1 MLAKAA
7 CREDWETIH
16 GSLRLHEISRF
27 FVKLGGI
34 FETEL
39 RLETGEGYR
48 WVRLRFTQL
57 EEQNTIPSV
66 MSVSFQDI
74 HETKSRS
81 EQMNEALKEAYH
93 TAEGANRA
101 KSLFLSSMSHDI
113 RTPMNGIV
121 GMTAIAMKNL
131 DNRERVEDCLRKI
144 DDSSRL
150 LLSLIN
156 DVLDMSKIESG
167 RMELSRQRISL
178 KKLMNES
185 AEVTATEAR
194 KRNRISGWRSISSTS
209 TSWAILCCLRQVFIN
224 LVSNAVKCTPEGGR
238 IRMRLMEFPNKTGEE
253 CPLPLPGGG

>member
-1 MLAKAA
+1 MRTGGYKVSHRNLGGCFRNLHSGYYDDFRKDVLAKAA
-7 CREDWETIH
+7 WPEDWETIH

-93 TAEGANRA
+93 TAEGANRGQEPFPLQHVPRYPYSHERHCRNDGHRHE
-101 KSLFLSSMSHDI
+101 KSGQ
-113 RTPMNGIV
+113 PG
-121 GMTAIAMKNL
+121 A
-131 DNRERVEDCLRKI
+131 
-144 DDSSRL
+144 
-150 LLSLIN
+150 
-156 DVLDMSKIESG
+156 
-167 RMELSRQRISL
+167 
-178 KKLMNES
+178 
-185 AEVTATEAR
+185 
-194 KRNRISGWRSISSTS
+194 
-209 TSWAILCCLRQVFIN
+209 
-224 LVSNAVKCTPEGGR
+224 
-238 IRMRLMEFPNKTGEE
+238 
-253 CPLPLPGGG
+253 GGGTA

>member
-1 MLAKAA
+1 MEA
-7 CREDWETIH
+7 C
-16 GSLRLHEISRF
+16 GSMRSPRF

-167 RMELSRQRISL
+167 RMELSRQRHFPE
-178 KKLMNES
+178 KADE
-185 AEVTATEAR
+185 
-194 KRNRISGWRSISSTS
+194 RIGGGHSDGSSEKETGFPGGDRSHPRVRPGRSCAPSPG
-209 TSWAILCCLRQVFIN
+209 ILQPCLQRCEIY
-224 LVSNAVKCTPEGGR
+224 AGGAPV
-238 IRMRLMEFPNKTGEE
+238 RMRLMEFPNKTGEE
-253 CPLPLPGGG
+253 CPLPLPGEG

>member
-1 MLAKAA
+1 M
-7 CREDWETIH
+7 
-16 GSLRLHEISRF
+16 
-27 FVKLGGI
+27 KLGGI

-131 DNRERVEDCLRKI
+131 DNRVAGAGRTAGER
-144 DDSSRL
+144 
-150 LLSLIN
+150 
-156 DVLDMSKIESG
+156 
-167 RMELSRQRISL
+167 
-178 KKLMNES
+178 
-185 AEVTATEAR
+185 
-194 KRNRISGWRSISSTS
+194 ST
-209 TSWAILCCLRQVFIN
+209 
-224 LVSNAVKCTPEGGR
+224 TP
-238 IRMRLMEFPNKTGEE
+238 
-253 CPLPLPGGG
+253 PGFS

>member
-1 MLAKAA
+1 M
-7 CREDWETIH
+7 
-16 GSLRLHEISRF
+16 
-27 FVKLGGI
+27 KLGGI

-93 TAEGANRA
+93 TAEGSQRA

-131 DNRERVEDCLRKI
+131 DNRERVR
-144 DDSSRL
+144 
-150 LLSLIN
+150 
-156 DVLDMSKIESG
+156 
-167 RMELSRQRISL
+167 
-178 KKLMNES
+178 S
-185 AEVTATEAR
+185 A
-194 KRNRISGWRSISSTS
+194 
-209 TSWAILCCLRQVFIN
+209 
-224 LVSNAVKCTPEGGR
+224 
-238 IRMRLMEFPNKTGEE
+238 
-253 CPLPLPGGG
+253 